1 MRSILFL
8 NFQQVHFEVP
18 HPILVCT
25 YTNVAVDNLVE
36 GLVSSGVKALR
47 VGFGGNVR
55 SSLIEHTLDHKLETH
70 PLQPALARLVK
81 REEGLSARMMGLE
94 SQLVEVRRRELSGTK
109 GLSKRGDNMQ
119 LSLLNMQN
127 EQNVL
132 KSRIYAMQQQM
143 LRNVISEAD
152 VVCRSNDTLRWNL
165 IVECYL

>member
-1 MRSILFL
+1 
-8 NFQQVHFEVP
+8 
-18 HPILVCT
+18 
-25 YTNVAVDNLVE
+25 VAVDNLVE
-36 GLVSSGVKALR
+36 GLVSSSVKALR

-70 PLQPALARLVK
+70 PLQPTLARLVK
-81 REEGLSARMMGLE
+81 REEELSSRMMDLE
-94 SQLVEVRRRELSGTK
+94 SQLVQVRRHELNGTK
-109 GLSKRGDNMQ
+109 GLGKRGDNMQ

-152 VVCRSNDTLRWNL
+152 VVCESNDALRRNL
-165 IVECYL
+165 IVECL

>member
-1 MRSILFL
+1 
-8 NFQQVHFEVP
+8 
-18 HPILVCT
+18 
-25 YTNVAVDNLVE
+25 VAVDNLVE
-36 GLVSSGVKALR
+36 GLVSSSVKALR

-70 PLQPALARLVK
+70 PLQPTLARLVK
-81 REEGLSARMMGLE
+81 REEELSSRMMDLE
-94 SQLVEVRRRELSGTK
+94 SQLVQVRRQELNGTK
-109 GLSKRGDNMQ
+109 GLGKRGDNMQ

-152 VVCRSNDTLRWNL
+152 VVCESNDALRRNL
-165 IVECYL
+165 IVECL

>member
-1 MRSILFL
+1 M
-8 NFQQVHFEVP
+8 
-18 HPILVCT
+18 
-25 YTNVAVDNLVE
+25 AVDNLVE
-36 GLVSSGVKALR
+36 GLVSSSVKALR

-70 PLQPALARLVK
+70 PLQPTLARLVK
-81 REEGLSARMMGLE
+81 REEELSSRMMDLE
-94 SQLVEVRRRELSGTK
+94 SQLVQVRRQELNGTK
-109 GLSKRGDNMQ
+109 GLGKRGDNMQ

-152 VVCRSNDTLRWNL
+152 VVCESNDALRRNL
-165 IVECYL
+165 IVECL